1 MSERTPTPTLSV
13 IMPAYNEE
21 GGVADAVRAVQEH
34 VFSVVP
40 NAELVAVND
49 GSRDRTGAILD
60 ELASRDSRVHAVH
73 KKNGGHGPALITGLV
88 AARGEYVFLI
98 DSDNQ
103 IPLESFA
110 RLWQKVLNGHDAA
123 FGVRR
128 VRSDARL
135 RRVLTRVIR
144 VSLTMLFGVRLRDA
158 NIPFKVFRRQLWNDA
173 APLIPTDTLAPSIF
187 FAVHAARRGAKI
199 AFVEVGHRDRTT
211 GTVSI
216 RRWKLIKFCAR
227 AWRQLLAFRSAL
239 RAA

>member
-1 MSERTPTPTLSV
+1 
-13 IMPAYNEE
+13 MPAYNEE
-21 GGVADAVRAVQEH
+21 GGVADAVRAVQQH
-34 VFSVVP
+34 VFTIVP

-60 ELASRDSRVHAVH
+60 ELAAQDPRVHTVH
-73 KKNGGHGPALITGLV
+73 KQNGGHGPALITGLT
-88 AARGEYVFLI
+88 ASRGEYLFLI

-110 RLWQKVLNGHDAA
+110 PLWLKVQNGHDAA

-128 VRSDARL
+128 VRHDARL

-144 VSLTMLFGVRLRDA
+144 AALTALFGVRLRDA
-158 NIPFKVFRRQLWNDA
+158 NIPFKVFRRQLWDDA
-173 APLIPTDTLAPSIF
+173 APLIPADTLAPSIF
-187 FAVHAARRGAKI
+187 FAVHAVRHGANI

-227 AWRQLLAFRSAL
+227 AWRQLLAFRSQL
-239 RAA
+239 KST

>member
-1 MSERTPTPTLSV
+1 MSERKPILSV
-13 IMPAYNEE
+13 VMPAYNEE
-21 GGVADAVRAVQEH
+21 DGVTDAVHAVQNY

-60 ELASRDSRVHAVH
+60 ELAARDPRVHAVH
-73 KKNGGHGPALITGLV
+73 KKNGGHGPALITGMA
-88 AARGEYVFLI
+88 AARGDYLFLI

-110 RLWQKVLNGHDAA
+110 PLWQQVQNGHDAA

-128 VRSDARL
+128 VRNDARL

-144 VSLTMLFGVRLRDA
+144 ASLTALFGVRLRDA

-173 APLIPTDTLAPSIF
+173 SPLIPADTLAPSIF
-187 FAVHAARRGAKI
+187 FAVHAARSGAKI

-227 AWRQLLAFRSAL
+227 AWRQLLAFRAALKSA
-239 RAA
+239 

>member
-1 MSERTPTPTLSV
+1 MSDRKPTLSV

-21 GGVADAVRAVQEH
+21 DGVETAVRAVQEH
-34 VFSVVP
+34 VFRVVP

-49 GSRDRTGAILD
+49 GSRDNTGAILD
-60 ELASRDSRVHAVH
+60 QLSAADPRVHAVH
-73 KKNGGHGPALITGLV
+73 KKNGGHGPALITGLDT
-88 AARGEYVFLI
+88 ARGDYIFLI

-110 RLWQKVLNGHDAA
+110 ALWQQVQSGYDAA

-128 VRSDARL
+128 VRNDARL
-135 RRVLTRVIR
+135 RRVLTRLIR
-144 VSLTMLFGVRLRDA
+144 TSLTLLFGVRLRDA
-158 NIPFKVFRRQLWNDA
+158 NIPFKVFRRELWRA
-173 APLIPTDTLAPSIF
+173 AEPFIPADTLAPSIF
-187 FAVHAARRGAKI
+187 FAVHAARTGAKI

-227 AWRQLLAFRSAL
+227 AWRQLLAFRAKL

>member
-1 MSERTPTPTLSV
+1 MSDRRPTLSV

-21 GGVADAVRAVQEH
+21 DGVETAVRAVQEH
-34 VFSVVP
+34 VFKVVP
-40 NAELVAVND
+40 NAELIAVND
-49 GSRDRTGAILD
+49 GSRDNTGAILD
-60 ELASRDSRVHAVH
+60 QLSTADPRVHAVH
-73 KKNGGHGPALITGLV
+73 KKNGGHGPALITGLDT
-88 AARGEYVFLI
+88 ARGEYIFLI

-103 IPLESFA
+103 IPLEAFA
-110 RLWQKVLNGHDAA
+110 TLWQQVQNGHDAA

-128 VRSDARL
+128 VRNDARL

-144 VSLTMLFGVRLRDA
+144 TSLTLLFGVRLRDA
-158 NIPFKVFRRQLWNDA
+158 NIPFKVFRRELWRSA
-173 APLIPTDTLAPSIF
+173 EPFIPADTLAPSIF
-187 FAVHAARRGAKI
+187 FAVHAARSGAKI

-227 AWRQLLAFRSAL
+227 AWSQLLAFRAKL

>member
-1 MSERTPTPTLSV
+1 
-13 IMPAYNEE
+13 MPAYNEE
-21 GGVADAVRAVQEH
+21 GGVGDAVRAVQEH
-34 VFSVVP
+34 VFSLVP
-40 NAELVAVND
+40 DAELVAVND

-60 ELASRDSRVHAVH
+60 DLAQRDPRVRAVH
-73 KKNGGHGPALITGLV
+73 KQNAGHGPALITGLS
-88 AARGEYVFLI
+88 AARGEYVLLI

-110 RLWQKVLNGHDAA
+110 PLWHHIRTGHDAA

-128 VRSDARL
+128 VRNDARL

-144 VSLTMLFGVRLRDA
+144 AAIALLFGTRLRDA

-173 APLIPTDTLAPSIF
+173 ATLIPADTLTPSLF
-187 FAVHAARRGAKI
+187 FAVYAARRGARI
-199 AFVEVGHRDRTT
+199 AFVDVGHRERTT

-227 AWRQLLAFRSAL
+227 AWRQLLSF
-239 RAA
+239 RAALGSR

>member
-1 MSERTPTPTLSV
+1 MTAHAPQLSV

-21 GGVADAVRAVQEH
+21 GGIVDAVRAVQAH

-49 GSRDRTGAILD
+49 GSRDRTGAMLD
-60 ELASRDSRVHAVH
+60 ELAAADPRLRAVH
-73 KKNGGHGPALITGLV
+73 KPNGGHGPALITGLA
-88 AARGEYVFLI
+88 AARGEYLFLI

-103 IPLESFA
+103 IPLERFA
-110 RLWQKVLNGHDAA
+110 DLWRKVQEGNDAA

-128 VRSDARL
+128 VRNDARL

-144 VSLTMLFGVRLRDA
+144 TSLTFLFGVRLRDA
-158 NIPFKVFRRQLWNDA
+158 NIPFKLFKRELWHNA
-173 APLIPTDTLAPSIF
+173 EPFIPADTLAPSIF
-187 FAVHAARRGAKI
+187 FAIHARRRGAKI
-199 AFVEVGHRDRTT
+199 AFVDVDHRDRTT

-227 AWRQLLAFRSAL
+227 ALRQLLAFRSAL
-239 RAA
+239 KTA

>member
-1 MSERTPTPTLSV
+1 
-13 IMPAYNEE
+13 MPAYNEE

-34 VFSVVP
+34 VFAVVP

-49 GSRDRTGAILD
+49 GSRDNTGAILD
-60 ELASRDSRVHAVH
+60 ELAARDPRVHAVH
-73 KKNGGHGPALITGLV
+73 KKNGGHGPALISGLA
-88 AARGEYVFLI
+88 AARGDYLFLI

-103 IPLESFA
+103 IPLESFGP
-110 RLWQKVLNGHDAA
+110 LWQKVQNGYDAA

-144 VSLTMLFGVRLRDA
+144 AALTLLFGVRLRDA
-158 NIPFKVFRRQLWNDA
+158 NIPFKVFTRALWNDA
-173 APLIPTDTLAPSIF
+173 APFIPADTLAPSIF

-227 AWRQLLAFRSAL
+227 AWRQLLTFRSAL
-239 RAA
+239 KAA